1 METVRS
7 FLKKLKVGQPYDP
20 LLGTYP
26 DKTIIQKDTCTP
38 MFTHCRTIYNSQ
50 DMASR
55 LYIVPCLFNLYAEY
69 II

>member
-1 METVRS
+1 METVWS
-7 FLKKLKVGQPYDP
+7 FLKKLKVGLPYDP

-38 MFTHCRTIYNSQ
+38 MFTAGLFTI
-50 DMASR
+50 AKTWPSR

>member
-50 DMASR
+50 DVDIKAVYCP
-55 LYIVPCLFNLYAEY
+55 LLI
-69 II
+69 